1 MDDLD
6 HRSLGTRLDLWHI
19 QEDAPGMVFWHPRGN
34 TLYRV
39 LEDYI
44 RRKMRRLGYA
54 EVRTPQLLPRELWIQ
69 SGHWEEFGA
78 HMFGFAD
85 GERAMALKPM
95 SCPCHVQIF
104 NKGLRSWRDLPL
116 RYAEFGICHRDE
128 PSGSLHGLMRTRG
141 FEQDDA
147 HVFCREQDVPHE
159 VARFVALLSEVYA
172 EFGFPEPEVSL
183 STRPAARAGS
193 DELWD
198 WAETTLAAAARQC
211 GLSFTIQPGEGA
223 FYGPKL
229 EFALRDRLGRSWQ
242 CGTVQLDS
250 VLPGRLDASYV
261 GPDGDRAIPVMIHHA
276 VFGSIGRVIAMLLE
290 HHAGALPFWL
300 SPDQVAVAPV
310 SRDQSGYAVKVLD
323 ALEAQG
329 IRGVLF
335 ASADTL
341 SRRIVA
347 AHEAS
352 IPVVAVVGQRESQQ
366 GTVSLRERAGAVSV
380 LPLDDAVRALRRRAR
395 RGQDAE

>member
-34 TLYRV
+34 TLCRI

-44 RRKMRRLGYA
+44 RPKMRRLGYA
-54 EVRTPQLLPRELWIQ
+54 EVRTPQLLPRKLWIE
-69 SGHWEEFGA
+69 SGHWEKFGA
-78 HMFGFAD
+78 HMFNFPD
-85 GERAMALKPM
+85 SERPMALKPM

-104 NKGLRSWRDLPL
+104 NKGLRSWRDLPV
-116 RYAEFGICHRDE
+116 RYAEFGVCHRDE

-147 HVFCREQDVPHE
+147 HVFCREEHVPGE
-159 VARFVALLSEVYA
+159 IARFVALLSEVYGD
-172 EFGFPEPEVSL
+172 FGFPEPEVSL
-183 STRPAARAGS
+183 SSRPLARAGS

-198 WAETTLAAAARQC
+198 WAEQTLAAAARQC
-211 GLSFTIQPGEGA
+211 GLSYKIQPGEGA

-229 EFALRDRLGRSWQ
+229 EFALRDRLGRCWQ

-250 VLPGRLDASYV
+250 VLPERLNASYV
-261 GPDGDRAIPVMIHHA
+261 GSGGNHETPVMIHHA
-276 VFGSIGRVIAMLLE
+276 VFGSIGRFIAVLLE
-290 HHAGALPFWL
+290 HYAGALPFWL
-300 SPDQVAVAPV
+300 SPDQVAVAPI
-310 SRDQSGYAVKVLD
+310 SHDYSDYATKVLD
-323 ALEAQG
+323 VLVAEG
-329 IRGVLF
+329 VRGVLF

-341 SRRIVA
+341 SRRVVA

-352 IPVVAVVGQRESQQ
+352 IPVVAVVGQREAEQ
-366 GTVSLRERAGAVSV
+366 GSVSLRERAGAVSV
-380 LPLDDAVRALRRRAR
+380 LPLDDAVRALRQRTSP
-395 RGQDAE
+395 G

>member
-1 MDDLD
+1 
-6 HRSLGTRLDLWHI
+6 
-19 QEDAPGMVFWHPRGN
+19 
-34 TLYRV
+34 
-39 LEDYI
+39 
-44 RRKMRRLGYA
+44 MRRLGYA

-69 SGHWEEFGA
+69 SGHWEKFGA
-78 HMFGFAD
+78 HMFSFAD
-85 GERAMALKPM
+85 GERPMALKPM

-104 NKGLRSWRDLPL
+104 NRGLRSWRDLPI

-147 HVFCREQDVPHE
+147 HVFCREEDVPGE
-159 VARFVALLSEVYA
+159 IARFVALLSEVYA
-172 EFGFPEPEVSL
+172 DFGFPEPEVSL
-183 STRPAARAGS
+183 STRPLARAGS

-198 WAETTLAAAARQC
+198 WAEETLAGAARQC
-211 GLSFTIQPGEGA
+211 SLSYKIQPGEGA

-250 VLPGRLDASYV
+250 VLPIRLNASYV
-261 GPDGDRAIPVMIHHA
+261 GSDGDRMTPVMIHHA
-276 VFGSIGRVIAMLLE
+276 VFGSIGRFIAMLLE
-290 HHAGALPFWL
+290 HYAGALPFWL
-300 SPDQVAVAPV
+300 SPDQVAVAPI
-310 SRDQSGYAVKVLD
+310 SHDHSGYATKVLD
-323 ALEAQG
+323 VLGAEG
-329 IRGVLF
+329 VRGVLF

-352 IPVVAVVGQRESQQ
+352 IPVVAVVGQREAEQ
-366 GTVSLRERAGAVSV
+366 GTVSLRERAGVVSV
-380 LPLDDAVRALRRRAR
+380 LPLDDAVRALRRRA
-395 RGQDAE
+395 GQGQVD